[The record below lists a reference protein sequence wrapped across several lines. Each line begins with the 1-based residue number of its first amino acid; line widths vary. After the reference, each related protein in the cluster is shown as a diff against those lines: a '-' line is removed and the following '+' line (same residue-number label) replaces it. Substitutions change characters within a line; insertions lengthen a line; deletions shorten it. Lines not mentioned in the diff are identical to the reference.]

1 MYPFFRTGDT
11 IVLNNRE
18 IGIADSAARNIG
30 NIVAC
35 SFSKPVKQ
43 FSVVHQVRCKSL
55 LNLGGCTIHSIFTDT
70 IAGAIVD
77 ILKITEHI
85 IIDRLG
91 VPSELIAVEV
101 TGRRV
106 HRGPLG
112 DLDHQ
117 VFDINGYNFIN
128 NIVVYVV
135 GRRIVRRRCDSC
147 SENHTQRKDG
157 C

>member
-1 MYPFFRTGDT
+1 M
-11 IVLNNRE
+11 I
-18 IGIADSAARNIG
+18 
-30 NIVAC
+30 
-35 SFSKPVKQ
+35 
-43 FSVVHQVRCKSL
+43 HQVRFKSR
-55 LNLGGCTIHSIFTDT
+55 LNIGECTFHSIFTDT
-70 IAGAIVD
+70 IADAIVD
-77 ILKITEHI
+77 ILKISEHI

-135 GRRIVRRRCDSC
+135 GRRIVRRRCDGC

>member
-1 MYPFFRTGDT
+1 M
-11 IVLNNRE
+11 
-18 IGIADSAARNIG
+18 
-30 NIVAC
+30 
-35 SFSKPVKQ
+35 
-43 FSVVHQVRCKSL
+43 VHQVRCKSL